1 MKSIKNGKTRKVFV
15 ATIECPN
22 CKGIIE
28 VMKEIEVLKES
39 VKGEKKERYFAEK
52 SVQKTLSESP

>member
-1 MKSIKNGKTRKVFV
+1 MKKTGTKKVFV
-15 ATIECPN
+15 ATIRCPN

-28 VMKEIEVLKES
+28 VLKEVEVIKEP

-52 SVQKTLSESP
+52 SIQKTLEE